1 MCAVP
6 PSRLLSVAVLIFCFF
21 FYILLFIFLFDITKT
36 LNKHSYVT
44 DYMIYTKK
52 RIKTSVKQ
60 QSPSIAGQLG

>member
-6 PSRLLSVAVLIFCFF
+6 PSRLLSVAVLIFF

-36 LNKHSYVT
+36 LNKHSCVT

-60 QSPSIAGQLG
+60 QSPSIVRQLG

>member
-6 PSRLLSVAVLIFCFF
+6 PSRLLSVAVDFL

-36 LNKHSYVT
+36 LNKHSCVT
-44 DYMIYTKK
+44 DCMIYTKK

-60 QSPSIAGQLG
+60 QSPSIVGQLG